1 MNRKKVL
8 LVDDEETILDTYSLL
23 LSEKGYSVVTVDSG
37 RKAFEKFC
45 QQSFDLVITD
55 LAMMDGDGF
64 TLLKE
69 IKSKSPDTPVIVFT
83 GTRSRVVK
91 SFVSSLGA
99 YALIEKPCR
108 NEILISCIKSSLT
121 RNKERMSGSVL
132 KERR

>member
-8 LVDDEETILDTYSLL
+8 LVDDEETILNTYSLL

-37 RKAFEKFC
+37 RKAFAKFC
-45 QQSFDLVITD
+45 EQPFDIVITD

-64 TLLKE
+64 TLLKD
-69 IKSKSPDTPVIVFT
+69 IKSRSPHTPVIVFT
-83 GTRSRVVK
+83 GTRSKVVK

-99 YALIEKPCR
+99 FALIEKPCK

-121 RNKERMSGSVL
+121 RVKERMSGSIL
-132 KERR
+132 K